1 MGNPRPTDVTEDQH
15 MSEPSSNIPEDIAN
29 ADVDTPAEPK
39 ETQVELSVDEDK
51 LGAWNAVK
59 SDYQVEPHGQPV
71 ANSMGEA
78 DTTMAA
84 TEETDDESAETEGT
98 GDDSAESLD
107 DESAEPRGED

>member
-1 MGNPRPTDVTEDQH
+1 MEDQH

-29 ADVDTPAEPK
+29 ADGDTPAEPE

-84 TEETDDESAETEGT
+84 TEETDDGSAGTHAT
-98 GDDSAESLD
+98 GDESP
-107 DESAEPRGED
+107 ESRGEE

>member
-1 MGNPRPTDVTEDQH
+1 MEEQA
-15 MSEPSSNIPEDIAN
+15 MSEASSNIPEDIAYRE
-29 ADVDTPAEPK
+29 VDRPAEAE

-78 DTTMAA
+78 ETTMAA
-84 TEETDDESAETEGT
+84 TEETDDESAQTDEAG
-98 GDDSAESLD
+98 
-107 DESAEPRGED
+107 DESAEQRGEE

>member
-1 MGNPRPTDVTEDQH
+1 MEEQA
-15 MSEPSSNIPEDIAN
+15 MSEQGSNIPEDIAN
-29 ADVDTPAEPK
+29 ADVDTPAEPE

-78 DTTMAA
+78 ETTMAD
-84 TEETDDESAETEGT
+84 TEEADDESAETEET
-98 GDDSAESLD
+98 G
-107 DESAEPRGED
+107 DESAEPRSEE